1 MGFLD
6 RLFGKKRAARDA
18 ADAQAVI
25 RGQAHADRA
34 AQRQPQEQ
42 PSTLDVPPCPHT
54 TLVPRW
60 DSVADMGKEDKV
72 TSYTCEGCAQSFTGA
87 EGRALRQT
95 EAERVQREL
104 AQPEGA

>member
-6 RLFGKKRAARDA
+6 RLFGKKRAERDA

-25 RGQAHADRA
+25 RGQMQADRA
-34 AQRQPQEQ
+34 AQRGEQ

-104 AQPEGA
+104 ATPDET